1 MDSQEIFIHSLGQS
15 PLANLLELVQEAEVS
30 YQMDASPVQ
39 DSFRYRAR
47 RLGLRVAHLV
57 IDSKGELDKE
67 RLTELTRLLDQGT
80 FLLGPGREGD
90 SLIYG
95 HIHTCLKQLPDLWTW
110 MRRFSSPLCHKKAE
124 EIVRETLWPDTV
136 RKVETVHV
144 RRAVAAAWLTVLRQ
158 TTGSCFA
165 TAPAIFI
172 QRDYPGQFFKDLYE
186 LLSTGQLKRI
196 VAGKEYAAPL
206 SLSAGM
212 ADLHR
217 LLPSVFPMAPG
228 LRAALEAGGV
238 TVTPELKGRPT
249 VEKWLR
255 SVLLE
260 SLGLTEED
268 VEDEERLAEIQM
280 APLLAKQTAVYYQ
293 RPTERAVK
301 VAEWKKRFA
310 KACSAFQAFTE
321 CALLRSWEYTIA
333 SFCDVKTE
341 FARWNLYIGL
351 GMHPDHKG
359 GVGAFL
365 YGAIDERLQK
375 CNREIEALNS
385 EYEREAQSAR
395 AIELMLSNAVSDA
408 RRHQLKSELSMQ
420 LMAANTLFEARERL
434 VAKAEAIAGFFSS
447 LTRQYDEKLQEY
459 FQELFDPVIFGEGAH
474 LYDDSLAGFRLVY
487 KHGRNDASQWTPIYT
502 EDAYIASLRDF
513 FSAIEPDIAA
523 PQTLGKEFVA
533 EITTALVQ
541 FIQEPEFLAAAQ
553 VRSKEMGRRSPWDY
567 LSGGNLETLLQSYC
581 NRDRPF
587 TEARI
592 IPHSERELLQFL
604 SKKRHAGAL
613 LMHSPTHAFLF
624 YPEALPENSEALIE
638 PNKEEW
644 DEQMREHIAH
654 KASDRLPQEERA
666 LFLHLF
672 RQMPSAETNRRFRE
686 QLIEAL
692 GSRIRQPAALIDS
705 VLYEQT
711 PLLSQDEA
719 KETIAAIFTHLNVR
733 PKKVELEGSF
743 FGSFDLHTIT
753 RALLLEALGAPFS
766 SIDWDMQIA
775 HTMRH
780 LRLSHRHPILFADTN
795 WSNWFF
801 GFVANPVTGDLELW
815 RLNRTATQ
823 GFPMID
829 WKEWTGEANDSP
841 WVILTAPKEYTDSF
855 L

>member
-1 MDSQEIFIHSLGQS
+1 MDIQEIFIRSLGHS
-15 PLANLLELVQEAEVS
+15 PLSALLELPEEAEVS
-30 YQMDASPVQ
+30 YQMDASPIQ

-47 RLGLRVAHLV
+47 RLGLRVANLA

-67 RLTELTRLLDQGT
+67 RLAALTGLLDGGA
-80 FLLGPGREGD
+80 FLVGPGREGD

-95 HIHTCLKQLPDLWTW
+95 HIHACLKQLPHLWTW
-110 MRRFSSPLCHKKAE
+110 IRKFSPPLCHKKAE
-124 EIVRETLWPDTV
+124 EIVRETLWPETV
-136 RKVETVHV
+136 RKVETAHV
-144 RRAVAAAWLTVLRQ
+144 RRAVMAAWLTALRQ

-165 TAPAIFI
+165 TAPAILI
-172 QRDYPGQFFKDLYE
+172 QRDHPGQFFKDLYE

-196 VAGKEYAAPL
+196 VAGKEYSVPL
-206 SLSAGM
+206 TLSASR

-217 LLPSVFPMAPG
+217 PLPPVFPITPG
-228 LRAALEAGGV
+228 LRAALEAGGAAF
-238 TVTPELKGRPT
+238 TQELKGHPT

-260 SLGLTEED
+260 SSGLTEQD
-268 VEDEERLAEIQM
+268 VEDEEHLAQIQM

-293 RPTERAVK
+293 RPTERAAK
-301 VAEWKKRFA
+301 VAEWKKRLD

-333 SFCDVKTE
+333 SFCDVKTD

-395 AIELMLSNAVSDA
+395 AIEAMLSNAVSDA

-420 LMAANTLFEARERL
+420 LMAVSSLFEARERL
-434 VAKAEAIAGFFSS
+434 AAKAEAIAEFFPS
-447 LTRQYDEKLQEY
+447 LLRQYDEKLQEY
-459 FQELFDPVIFGEGAH
+459 FQELFDPVIFGEGTH

-487 KHGRNDASQWTPIYT
+487 KHGRKDASQWTPIYT
-502 EDAYIASLRDF
+502 GDAYVASLRDF
-513 FSAIEPDIAA
+513 FAAVETDIQI
-523 PQTLGKEFVA
+523 PPPLEKEFA
-533 EITTALVQ
+533 AGITTALIQ
-541 FIQEPEFLAAAQ
+541 FIQTPEFLAAALA
-553 VRSKEMGRRSPWDY
+553 RSQEAGRRSPWDY

-587 TEARI
+587 AEARA
-592 IPHSERELLQFL
+592 IPHSEQELLRFFSQ
-604 SKKRHAGAL
+604 KWPTGPL

-624 YPEALPENSEALIE
+624 YPEALPDDPESLLE
-638 PNKEEW
+638 PTSWEW
-644 DEQMREHIAH
+644 DEPMREHIAH
-654 KASDRLPQEERA
+654 KVSDRLPQEERA

-672 RQMPSAETNRRFRE
+672 RQKPLAETNRQFRE

-692 GSRIRQPAALIDS
+692 GLRVKQPTALIDS

-711 PLLSQDEA
+711 PLLSPTEA
-719 KETIAAIFTHLNVR
+719 KEALAALFAHLGVR
-733 PKKVELEGSF
+733 PQKIELEGSF
-743 FGSFDLHTIT
+743 FGSFDLYKI
-753 RALLLEALGAPFS
+753 AKGLLLEALKTPFS
-766 SIDWDMQIA
+766 STDWDLKIA
-775 HTMRH
+775 HAMRH
-780 LRLSHRHPILFADTN
+780 LRLSYRHPILFADTN

-801 GFVANPVTGDLELW
+801 GFVANPVTGHLELW

-823 GFPMID
+823 GFPMTD
-829 WKEWTGEANDSP
+829 WKEWTSETNDSP
-841 WVILTAPKEYTDSF
+841 WVVLTSPKEYTDSF
-855 L
+855 S